1 MRPPR
6 RADPAS
12 CFKGDLASSRSTHD
26 CSLPRKPHRSSK
38 TSVAPHHEGHVLK
51 GTWGKPGELCF
62 CPSCSSHFFFLRPHS
77 LTDSS
82 PSPPSRDMTS
92 KTSVTFLRKTFYSP
106 SHTFLACLLLHCR
119 GECRA
124 ESSKDEGRE
133 KKKKKKKKKKKTP
146 PTLQSPVSA
155 RWRGVAWS
163 GNPQN
168 TLHTFS

>member
-51 GTWGKPGELCF
+51 GVWGKPGELCF
-62 CPSCSSHFFFLRPHS
+62 CPSCSSHFSFLRPHS

-82 PSPPSRDMTS
+82 PSPSSRDMTS
-92 KTSVTFLRKTFYSP
+92 KNSVTFLRKTFHSP

-119 GECRA
+119 LTSLFRVSTFLTNFSFET
-124 ESSKDEGRE
+124 SSNRHIIHNASLA
-133 KKKKKKKKKKKTP
+133 TA
-146 PTLQSPVSA
+146 VSSYLLLSVFQ
-155 RWRGVAWS
+155 RS
-163 GNPQN
+163 I
-168 TLHTFS
+168 TDST